1 MGKPTY
7 KFQMYRQLQANIASI
22 YADARK
28 AADEI
33 GIPAELRGKFGLT
46 GAISGCPAPLRDD
59 IMEASEIGA
68 KEVIPL
74 AKLVDELRELVKS
87 VYGDEYDAAP
97 VSTCE
102 AGLWV
107 AFDCLF
113 SPPAMGRGDSYRS
126 CYIAP
131 YEKHMHHQAS
141 YGRPFPPRYKDYLAD
156 RGSTAGEL
164 GFYGK
169 RQNNLDTVIV
179 PLAGARYDVHGIK
192 YHPVPLL
199 TEVDPEGS
207 IANLKKHAAMHQSS
221 LAGFTGLAYETPGY
235 GYAKKDADGTPLLQK
250 HLGAL
255 AKEYNVPYVMDNA
268 WGLPFVGCDI
278 RKVGAD
284 AIVYSMDKAT
294 GAATSGLIIGK
305 EEVMVPIRRAMG
317 MHGDRYGTTA
327 SYGKAAYVAF
337 DPGKEALL
345 TQIQALKVL
354 RDNPKVLTKPVD
366 DLENI
371 VKEEFAKINLPAN
384 LKNGIVI
391 SKSYNSTAVE
401 VNYEGSWAN
410 GEMGIPIFSI
420 EDMYA
425 GSNIFQTGMT
435 HMGVIPTVAYDGNI
449 YISPGLGTCDS
460 KGQIIDANTRYAIK
474 ALVRLIEITCKYAGL
489 V

>member
-207 IANLKKHAAMHQSS
+207 IANLKKHAAIHQSS
-221 LAGFTGLAYETPGY
+221 LAGFTGLAYETPG
-235 GYAKKDADGTPLLQK
+235 
-250 HLGAL
+250 
-255 AKEYNVPYVMDNA
+255 
-268 WGLPFVGCDI
+268 
-278 RKVGAD
+278 
-284 AIVYSMDKAT
+284 
-294 GAATSGLIIGK
+294 
-305 EEVMVPIRRAMG
+305 
-317 MHGDRYGTTA
+317 
-327 SYGKAAYVAF
+327 
-337 DPGKEALL
+337 
-345 TQIQALKVL
+345 
-354 RDNPKVLTKPVD
+354 
-366 DLENI
+366 
-371 VKEEFAKINLPAN
+371 
-384 LKNGIVI
+384 
-391 SKSYNSTAVE
+391 
-401 VNYEGSWAN
+401 
-410 GEMGIPIFSI
+410 
-420 EDMYA
+420 
-425 GSNIFQTGMT
+425 
-435 HMGVIPTVAYDGNI
+435 
-449 YISPGLGTCDS
+449 
-460 KGQIIDANTRYAIK
+460 
-474 ALVRLIEITCKYAGL
+474 
-489 V
+489 